1 MKADEL
7 KYTEQI
13 SLLKQQYEKLTKMKV
28 RQNLQILSLK
38 TNMEHLNTQHNATC
52 NKLAKVT
59 VDLEYA
65 AQERDKNKRDLTQ
78 KLNIL
83 KVTLKIKFEWKFK
96 HICFLLIYR

>member
-1 MKADEL
+1 M
-7 KYTEQI
+7 EQI
-13 SLLKQQYEKLTKMKV
+13 DLLKQQYEKLTKMKV

-52 NKLAKVT
+52 NKLAKLT

-65 AQERDKNKRDLTQ
+65 VQERDKNKRDLIQ

-83 KVTLKIKFEWKFK
+83 KV
-96 HICFLLIYR
+96 RG